1 MLDTETFFIA
11 THVRVEKLVNANI
24 CLCIGL
30 SKYFETPGRALP
42 GLIYLFFC
50 FFGSSLFE
58 TGVVLAHFS
67 LSVKLTFRN
76 PSLKSLCNVSEQ
88 FLVLCFKIL
97 VDG

>member
-1 MLDTETFFIA
+1 MQTFACALVFQNIS
-11 THVRVEKLVNANI
+11 RLLVEHFLV
-24 CLCIGL
+24 
-30 SKYFETPGRALP
+30 F
-42 GLIYLFFC
+42 FFFFWFC